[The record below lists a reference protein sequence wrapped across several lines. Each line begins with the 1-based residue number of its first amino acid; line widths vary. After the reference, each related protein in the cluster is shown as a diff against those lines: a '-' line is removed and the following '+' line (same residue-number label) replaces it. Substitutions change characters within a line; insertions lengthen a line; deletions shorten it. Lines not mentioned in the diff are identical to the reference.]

1 MAVYQ
6 YLQPALRRTFS
17 VAGLATAAQYSFP
30 QRMQTKRATTTRVTA
45 MKKKKR
51 TTKKN
56 SVKAQILRNID
67 THHCTL
73 SDQYYSVNGTHN
85 TMYTALISGIPVQ
98 GTANTSRVG
107 DKIHIMNLEL
117 ALGINTNTTAGAYTY
132 RVIVC
137 YSGEEYTPSGLGSGL
152 AFGEVFLPNTG
163 GLYGT
168 LAITNPKAVTVL
180 MDELIDINSVIALTK
195 DVVTLRRNIH
205 LGIDFPYQ
213 ASGSVYGKT
222 KNLYVVVVGCVVDGT
237 TGTTVVGTFNL
248 NADMTF
254 KPL

>member
-1 MAVYQ
+1 
-6 YLQPALRRTFS
+6 
-17 VAGLATAAQYSFP
+17 
-30 QRMQTKRATTTRVTA
+30 

-51 TTKKN
+51 TTQKN

-67 THHCTL
+67 THHCTM
-73 SDQYYSVNGTHN
+73 SDQFYSVNGTHN
-85 TMYTALISGIPVQ
+85 TIYTALVSGIPAQ
-98 GTANTSRVG
+98 GTSNINRVG
-107 DKIHIMNLEL
+107 DKIHLMNLEL
-117 ALGINTNTTAGAYTY
+117 AMGINTNSTAGAYTY

-152 AFGEVFLPNTG
+152 AFTEVFQPNTG

-180 MDELIDINSVIALTK
+180 MDELIDINSVITSTK
-195 DVVTLRRNIH
+195 DVVTIRRNIPLH
-205 LGIDFPYQ
+205 ADFPYQ
-213 ASGSVYGKT
+213 ASASVYGKT

-237 TGTTVVGTFNL
+237 TGTTVIGTFNL